1 MAQYALIKTST
12 SKVKEVVDGDKNF
25 REGTPPTLK
34 PAKDLHWLPFVKV
47 DPDVDHDTQIKTG
60 PVDVVSKTKVTR
72 TWTVKSKTAQELDDR
87 KNALAESA
95 IQGFKALMR
104 AINDGTFVPGQNLT
118 DNQMKQII
126 KDHI

>member
-1 MAQYALIKTST
+1 MAYYALIQTST
-12 SKVKEVVDGDKNF
+12 STVQDVVNGDAQF
-25 REGTPPTLK
+25 RSGTPPTLL
-34 PAKDLHWLPFVKV
+34 PGKDLHWLPFVKV

-72 TWTVKSKTAQELDDR
+72 TWTVKSKTAQELDVD
-87 KNALAESA
+87 KDSVTLATMF
-95 IQGFKALMR
+95 GVKALMD
-104 AINDGTFVPGQNLT
+104 ALNDGTFVPGQNLT

>member
-1 MAQYALIKTST
+1 MAYYALIQTST
-12 SKVKEVVDGDKNF
+12 STVQDVVDGDAQF
-25 REGTPPTLK
+25 RSGTLPILLPG
-34 PAKDLHWLPFVKV
+34 KDLHWLPFVKV